1 MTEDISITDIWEAT
15 MVKHKYGAFKTK
27 QVREIKETMR
37 KQIFFLLLLAD
48 PKTKGQYPDVDIKRA
63 FDNFM
68 YKINGFNS
76 LLSYPAEI
84 VEIFSI
90 LESAREELDKPEF
103 DFDKYRK
110 LVLDAGAQVSKIK
123 EV

>member
-1 MTEDISITDIWEAT
+1 
-15 MVKHKYGAFKTK
+15 MVKQKYGTFKTN
-27 QVREIKETMR
+27 QIRETKETRR

-48 PKTKGQYPDVDIKRA
+48 PATKGQYPDVDIKSA
-63 FDNFM
+63 FDNLM

-76 LLSYPAEI
+76 LLSYPPEI
-84 VEIFSI
+84 VEILSI
-90 LESAREELDKPEF
+90 LESAKGELYATEF

-110 LVLDAGAQVSKIK
+110 LVLDAGAAVQKIK

>member
-1 MTEDISITDIWEAT
+1 
-15 MVKHKYGAFKTK
+15 MVKHKYGSFKTK
-27 QVREIKETMR
+27 QVREVKETMK

-48 PKTKGQYPDVDIKRA
+48 PATKGQYPEVDIKRA
-63 FDNFM
+63 FDNFL

-90 LESAREELDKPEF
+90 LECAREELDKPDF
-103 DFDKYRK
+103 DFQKYRK

>member
-1 MTEDISITDIWEAT
+1 

>member
-1 MTEDISITDIWEAT
+1 

-27 QVREIKETMR
+27 QIREIKETMR

-48 PKTKGQYPDVDIKRA
+48 PATKGQYPDVDIKRA
-63 FDNFM
+63 FDNLM

-76 LLSYPAEI
+76 LLFYPTEVVDI
-84 VEIFSI
+84 LSI
-90 LESAREELDKPEF
+90 LEEAREELEKPEF
-103 DFDKYRK
+103 DFETYRK
-110 LVLDAGAQVSKIK
+110 LVLDAGAVVTKIK